1 MPAASLP
8 RDASSAEPKRQKTEE
23 PENGEEKPES
33 SENDDSSS
41 GGDIPDAAQQAGVLK
56 MKIPNIPFSLE
67 ALRVEVEE
75 LRGAMPPYASELGE
89 LFKPAMVCGERGV
102 LEEPGEEGP
111 WDLTVCVRGAEED
124 PAYGFPFR
132 VRLRFDHDLWPS
144 KLAVVRFQCVFHHG
158 LTDEEGAMLIPFYKG
173 LPRDDR
179 GACTVRLMVQAVHT
193 FLRDP
198 LASWKIPADMA
209 PEKIRGALD
218 AHREV
223 NQDRF
228 SVIGR
233 YSMKYR
239 HPELFERPPRWRDEW
254 LAPEFRQAR
263 QEGTAE
269 AWRSILSED
278 LPGEVFSFRLFTDAF
293 LDLLVDE
300 IFNFYGS
307 GLPARRPNSMNA
319 YGIILNE
326 IGLEPLIDALQ
337 QQLQPLGRLLFPGPG
352 SAWDGHH
359 CFIVRY
365 RGGEDLGLDMH
376 TDDSDVTFN
385 VCLGL
390 EFTAAG
396 LQFCGRM
403 GAPNHRKHTYTYN
416 HVKGRCVCHLGR
428 KRHGADDIT
437 SGERLNLILWNHGSA
452 YRECDEYV
460 KPDYQKEDGPPD
472 EVCVSYTH
480 DRDYG
485 NFKEYPLAKE
495 KHRGKGWCPRRTF
508 EYEGFKAD
516 CEVEKEG
523 S

>member
-1 MPAASLP
+1 MPAASP
-8 RDASSAEPKRQKTEE
+8 PHDAGSAGPKRQRTEE
-23 PENGEEKPES
+23 PENGEKKPAAS
-33 SENDDSSS
+33 DDDDSSS
-41 GGDIPDAAQQAGVLK
+41 DGDIPDAVQQASAVKKL
-56 MKIPNIPFSLE
+56 PNIPFSLD
-67 ALRVEVEE
+67 ALRAEVEE

-89 LFKPAMVCGERGV
+89 LFKPAVVCGERGV

-111 WDLTVCVRGAEED
+111 WDLTVCVQGAEED

-144 KLAVVRFQCVFHHG
+144 KLAVVRFQCVFHHA
-158 LTDEEGAMLIPFYKG
+158 LTDEGGAMLIPFYRG

-179 GACTVRLMVQAVHT
+179 GACTVRLMVQAVHQ
-193 FLRDP
+193 FLKDP
-198 LASWKIPADMA
+198 LSSWKIPADKA
-209 PEKIRGALD
+209 PEKIRDVLD

-269 AWRSILSED
+269 AWRSILSEE

-293 LDLLVDE
+293 MDLLVDE
-300 IFNFYGS
+300 IFNFYSS
-307 GLPARRPNSMNA
+307 GLPARRPNSMNN

-390 EFTAAG
+390 EFTGAG
-396 LQFCGRM
+396 LQFCGLM
-403 GAPNHRKHTYTYN
+403 GAPNHRKHTYTFH

-428 KRHGADDIT
+428 KRHGADNIA
-437 SGERLNLILWNHGSA
+437 SGERLNLILWNHSSE
-452 YRECDEYV
+452 YRESDEYV
-460 KPDYQKEDGPPD
+460 KPDYKKEDGPPD
-472 EVCVSYTH
+472 ELCVSYTH

-485 NFKEYPLAKE
+485 NFKEYPLGKE
-495 KHRGKGWCPRRTF
+495 SHRGKGWCPRRSF

-516 CEVEKEG
+516 CEAEKPG